1 MSAISLG
8 PRRVGVKW
16 SKPINPLGS
25 INDYRIFY
33 SASKIVRREAA
44 NNENSI
50 IVSAPKTEVNLTGL
64 APYTNYKIAIV
75 AVNIRD
81 GDNKILFG
89 TRSNEV
95 TVQTDEDGIEEN
107 PDFIC

>member
-16 SKPINPLGS
+16 SKPINPFGP

-33 SASKIVRREAA
+33 LREVD
-44 NNENSI
+44 NNENFI

-64 APYTNYKIAIV
+64 TPYTTYRIAI
-75 AVNIRD
+75 AAINIRD
-81 GDNKILFG
+81 GDNELLLG
-89 TRSNEV
+89 TRSIEAI
-95 TVQTDEDGIEEN
+95 VQTDEDGIEEN
-107 PDFIC
+107 PDFICWPA